1 MTLFANGV
9 EKEKNVDYTTKFTA
23 GEKQQKR
30 IKVSKVRCKKCSFWR
45 LEMATIFF
53 FIFFLHFQANGI
65 DDILTRK
72 TNLA

>member
-1 MTLFANGV
+1 MTLLAPGV
-9 EKEKNVDYTTKFTA
+9 EKEKNVETTRAA
-23 GEKQQKR
+23 GGKQEKR
-30 IKVSKVRCKKCSFWR
+30 IKVSKVRYKKCSFWR